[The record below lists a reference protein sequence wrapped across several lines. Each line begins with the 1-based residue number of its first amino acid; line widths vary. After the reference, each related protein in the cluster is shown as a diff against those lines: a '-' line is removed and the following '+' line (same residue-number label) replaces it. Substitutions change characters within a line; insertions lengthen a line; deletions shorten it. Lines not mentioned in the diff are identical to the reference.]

1 MTTQNILDAAEQHLE
16 ALQGHVFDILELA
29 KPMSFDS
36 SPDLARVISK
46 LSPLLGNLIEFNLV
60 DLLNKQSEFRGL
72 GEWMRQDPGFPD
84 AVFRGKISPEPGLEI
99 KTWFPLA
106 TEITAR
112 FKESQALLADE
123 STRVVLLAWLPENL
137 VYGRPSILGVSV
149 VPALS
154 VARARDEHYHR
165 PPDYLVVEP
174 EDTTSRTRNLQQTN
188 VNGFKWQGTAKR
200 FISAEQTVDK
210 WGAKGREYRTDSDYQ
225 SQLRDLMGTYKYRG
239 DTNFAKI
246 DRICHDE
253 LEAFKSSILGQRFK
267 GLTIREWSR
276 MLSRREDEALRDA
289 FEAHIDSTPATE
301 GEVVDPHE

>member
-1 MTTQNILDAAEQHLE
+1 MTTQSILDAAEQHLE
-16 ALQGHVFDILELA
+16 ALQGHVFDILDLA

-84 AVFRGKISPEPGLEI
+84 AVFRGKVSPEPGLEI

-112 FKESQALLADE
+112 FKESQTLLADE

-154 VARARDEHYHR
+154 VAHARDEHYHN

-188 VNGFKWQGTAKR
+188 VNGFKWQGTPKK
-200 FISAEQTVDK
+200 FISAERIVDE
-210 WGAKGREYRTDSDYQ
+210 WGTRGREYRTDSDYQ
-225 SQLRDLMGTYKYRG
+225 SQLRDLMGTYRYRG
-239 DTNFAKI
+239 DTNFAKM

-253 LEAFKSSILGQRFK
+253 LEVFKSSILGQHFK

-276 MLSRREDEALRDA
+276 MLSRRQDEALRDA
-289 FEAHIDSTPATE
+289 FEAHVDSTPATE
-301 GEVVDPHE
+301 GEVVGPHE